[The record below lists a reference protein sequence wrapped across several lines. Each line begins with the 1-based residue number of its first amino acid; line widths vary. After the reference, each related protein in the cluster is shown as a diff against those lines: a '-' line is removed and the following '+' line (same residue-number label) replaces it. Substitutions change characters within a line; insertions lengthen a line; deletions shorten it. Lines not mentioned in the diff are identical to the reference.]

1 VTSEAAAV
9 DRVFRSEFGRAVALL
24 ARVLG
29 DIGLAEDAVQDA
41 YLAALRRWPSD
52 GVPANP
58 RAWIVAVARNR
69 AIDRLR
75 RDRVLERHTEELT
88 RRAEDEM
95 NQYDERA
102 DDDTIP
108 DERLRLIFTCCHP
121 ALATEAQV
129 ALTLRL
135 VAGLTV
141 PEIARALL
149 ATEPTI
155 AQRLV
160 RAKHKVRAAGIP
172 VQVPPD
178 DQLTDRLASTL
189 AVVYLIFNEG
199 YVATS
204 GPQLRRD
211 DLAGEAIRL
220 GRVMST
226 LMPDEPEAAGLLA
239 LMLLQHSR
247 RDART
252 DADGEVVL
260 IGRQDRSRWHR
271 DEIAEGVALTER
283 ALRMTRTPG
292 RYALE
297 AAIAQAATADDTDWW
312 QIAALYEALLR
323 VSPSPMAALS
333 RSVAVSMAQGPAA
346 GLALADT
353 IAAEGSLAH
362 SHLLHATR
370 ADMLGRLGRSQ
381 EAAAAYRTAIER
393 AGNDAERRLLQR
405 KLADLSEPSRPRTT
419 R

>member
-1 VTSEAAAV
+1 
-9 DRVFRSEFGRAVALL
+9 
-24 ARVLG
+24 
-29 DIGLAEDAVQDA
+29 
-41 YLAALRRWPSD
+41 
-52 GVPANP
+52 
-58 RAWIVAVARNR
+58 
-69 AIDRLR
+69 
-75 RDRVLERHTEELT
+75 
-88 RRAEDEM
+88 
-95 NQYDERA
+95 
-102 DDDTIP
+102 
-108 DERLRLIFTCCHP
+108 
-121 ALATEAQV
+121 
-129 ALTLRL
+129 
-135 VAGLTV
+135 
-141 PEIARALL
+141 
-149 ATEPTI
+149 
-155 AQRLV
+155 
-160 RAKHKVRAAGIP
+160 
-172 VQVPPD
+172 
-178 DQLTDRLASTL
+178 
-189 AVVYLIFNEG
+189 VVYLIFNEG

-220 GRVMST
+220 GRVIST

-252 DADGEVVL
+252 DAEGEVVL
-260 IGRQDRSRWHR
+260 IGRQNRAQWHR
-271 DEIAEGVALTER
+271 DEIGGVALTQR

-297 AAIAQAATADDTDWW
+297 AAIAAVHAQAAAAEDTDWW
-312 QIAALYEALLR
+312 QIAALYEMLLS

-381 EAAAAYRTAIER
+381 EAAAAYRTAIEQ
-393 AGNDAERRLLQR
+393 AGNEAEGRLLQR
-405 KLADLSEPSRPRTT
+405 KLADLTGPSQPRTT

>member
-1 VTSEAAAV
+1 MTSEAAAV

-41 YLAALRRWPSD
+41 YLAALRRWPAD
-52 GVPANP
+52 GVPDNP

-95 NQYDERA
+95 KRYDESA

-149 ATEPTI
+149 AAEPTI

-172 VQVPPD
+172 VRVPPD

-220 GRVMST
+220 GRVISR

-252 DADGEVVL
+252 DAAGEVVL
-260 IGRQDRSRWHR
+260 IGRQDRSQWHR

-297 AAIAQAATADDTDWW
+297 AAIAAVHAQAAAAEDTDWW
-312 QIAALYEALLR
+312 QIAALYEMLLR
-323 VSPSPMAALS
+323 V
-333 RSVAVSMAQGPAA
+333 
-346 GLALADT
+346 
-353 IAAEGSLAH
+353 
-362 SHLLHATR
+362 
-370 ADMLGRLGRSQ
+370 
-381 EAAAAYRTAIER
+381 
-393 AGNDAERRLLQR
+393 
-405 KLADLSEPSRPRTT
+405 
-419 R
+419 